1 LVLQEEI
8 QESYKPKMVRYIWIA
23 AWKYSSIVQY

>member
-1 LVLQEEI
+1 MIDKKYWLVLQEEI

-23 AWKYSSIVQY
+23 A